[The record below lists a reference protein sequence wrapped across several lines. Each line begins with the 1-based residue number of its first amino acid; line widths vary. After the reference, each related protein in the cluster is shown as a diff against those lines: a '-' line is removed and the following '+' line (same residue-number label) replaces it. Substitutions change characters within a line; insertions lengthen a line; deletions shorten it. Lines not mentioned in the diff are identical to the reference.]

1 MGVVKRQDGRF
12 YSRFTVNGKRYT
24 VYGHTMKECRE
35 AEANRRAEI
44 ESGTYKAGSAVSLDD
59 YFNRWIENK
68 AATVK
73 EATVRT
79 DRILYGWIKA
89 APVDA
94 AGDRFGALQVK
105 NIEVQNVRDLQRNL
119 KEGYTTKEGGRV
131 RLSTRSCNDT
141 LALLRSILK
150 AATFDRII
158 TFNPAEPV
166 KPLKREEPAA
176 RDTIHR
182 ALTKEETAAFIRAA
196 RASWYY
202 NLYVFLLNT
211 GCRIGEAAALEVMDI
226 NRDTFRICR
235 TVTRAEDGGYLIG
248 RDTKTAAGRR
258 EIPILEEARGAVER
272 QKVINAQIFGRVEN
286 LTDTIF
292 RAPRGGIIKAS
303 CVNTDIQRICK
314 AAGIHYF
321 SVHALR
327 DTFATRCIES
337 GMQPKILQSIM
348 GHSDISMTL
357 NLYAHAMPQPKEQQL
372 KAVNFI

>member
-1 MGVVKRQDGRF
+1 MGTKRKNGLYEQ
-12 YSRFTVNGKRYT
+12 RFTVNGKRYS

-35 AEANRRAEI
+35 KEAAKRAEI

-59 YFNRWIENK
+59 YFSRWIDNK

-73 EATVRT
+73 EATTRT
-79 DRILYGWIKA
+79 DRILYGWIQKA
-89 APVDA
+89 PIDA
-94 AGDRFGALQVK
+94 AGRLFGTLKVK
-105 NIEVQNVRDLQRNL
+105 DIEVQNVRDLQRNL

-131 RLSTRSCNDT
+131 QLSTRSCNDT

-150 AATFDRII
+150 AAMFDRII
-158 TFNPAEPV
+158 TFNPAAPV

-182 ALTKEETAAFIRAA
+182 ALTKEETAAFLKAA
-196 RASWYY
+196 RPSWYY

-248 RDTKTAAGRR
+248 HDTKTAAGRR
-258 EIPILEEARGAVER
+258 EIPIMDEARGAVDR

-314 AAGIHYF
+314 DAGIPYF

-357 NLYAHAMPQPKEQQL
+357 NLYAHAMPQPKEEQL